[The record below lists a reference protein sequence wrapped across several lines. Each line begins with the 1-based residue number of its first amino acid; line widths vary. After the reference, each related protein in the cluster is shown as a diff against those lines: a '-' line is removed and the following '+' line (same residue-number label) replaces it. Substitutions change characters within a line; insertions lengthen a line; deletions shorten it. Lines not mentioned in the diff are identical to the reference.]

1 MTTSAQETDRR
12 AVRRTVHT
20 VSHMVGLGNL
30 LGAVV
35 TFLYFSFIDIS
46 ASGRSSVFVASVV
59 YFVISFAIAAGLSQV
74 AGWRFQRRIR
84 AWTKETGPPDVVVR
98 QRAVGLPFAMARV
111 SAIGWLLAGIAWAV
125 VWPVVVGEGSPVAAL
140 RRFIGIT
147 IVGGTVTT
155 VFLFFAIERVWRP
168 LMPVFFPDGELSA
181 TPGIVRV
188 PVRARLLAIFL
199 LVGIVP
205 LVLMG
210 VMTYT
215 RAAFLAAAPPA
226 AATGLLADMAVFI
239 GFVILVG
246 GATAVGLALF
256 VSRSVAAPLADVEAA
271 LARVGRGDLEARA
284 PVVSTDEIGAVAEG
298 FNRMVTGLQERER
311 IRDAFGKYVSPEVR
325 DEILA
330 AGGTRG
336 GYIREVTILFSDLR
350 DFTPWV
356 EAHAPDEVV
365 RDLNIYFTLMEGA
378 IRAHGGLVLQF
389 IGDEI
394 EAVFGA
400 PVPEP
405 HHADHAVAAGLEMR
419 RRLATWNET
428 RRAAGSV
435 AIRHGIGIHT
445 GQVLAASIGSPER
458 LSYALVGDPVNLA
471 SRIQDLTKEVGAE
484 VLVSGETVRRLHEPV
499 ALEALPA
506 VRVKGRSAEVEVYRA
521 A

>member
-1 MTTSAQETDRR
+1 VTHE
-12 AVRRTVHT
+12 AVGRVVRYA
-20 VSHMVGLGNL
+20 SRLVGVGNL

-35 TFLYFSFIDIS
+35 TFLYFLFIDVS
-46 ASGRSSVFVASVV
+46 APTETSTLAAPIV
-59 YFVISFAIAAGLSQV
+59 YFVVSFAVVGGMARIGA
-74 AGWRFQRRIR
+74 WRFTAPLR
-84 AWTKETGPPDVVVR
+84 AWVERGGPPDVFVR
-98 QRAVGLPFAMARV
+98 QRAIALPFDMARV
-111 SAIGWLLAGIAWAV
+111 SAVGWLLAGVAWAV
-125 VWPVVVGEGSPVAAL
+125 VWPALVGEASPVAAL

-147 IVGGTVTT
+147 VIGGTVTT

-168 LMPVFFPDGELSA
+168 ALPLFFPDGDVSA
-181 TPGIVRV
+181 TPGAIRV

-215 RAAFLAAAPPA
+215 RAAMLAGAPPGAAA
-226 AATGLLADMAVFI
+226 GLLRAMAVFI
-239 GFVILVG
+239 GFVIVVG

-256 VSRSVAAPLADVEAA
+256 VSRSVAAPLGDVDAA
-271 LARVGRGDLEARA
+271 MARVGRGDLDTRA

-298 FNRMVTGLQERER
+298 FNRMVAGLRERER
-311 IRDAFGKYVSPEVR
+311 IRETFGRYVSPEVR

-330 AGGTRG
+330 ADTTGGQM
-336 GYIREVTILFSDLR
+336 REVTILFSDLR

-356 EAHAPDEVV
+356 ESNPPDRVV
-365 RDLNIYFTLMEGA
+365 RDLNAYFTLMEDA
-378 IRAHGGLVLQF
+378 IRAHGGLVVQF

-400 PVPEP
+400 PVAEP
-405 HHADHAVAAGLEMR
+405 RHADHALAAALEMR
-419 RRLATWNET
+419 RRLAAWNDA
-428 RRAAGSV
+428 RRASGAV
-435 AIRHGIGIHT
+435 ALRHGIGVHT
-445 GQVLAASIGSPER
+445 GEVLAASIGSPER

-471 SRIQDLTKEVGAE
+471 SRIQGLTKEVGGD
-484 VLVSGETVRRLHEPV
+484 VLVSGETVRRLKERF

-506 VRVKGRSAEVEVYRA
+506 VRVKGRSADVEVYRA